1 MHSMSEQEDCWQY
14 LIYGSGA
21 VGSTIGARLWLS
33 GKRVTLV
40 ARGDHAR
47 VLKEQGLH
55 FLTPEL
61 DQIIGI
67 PSVDRIA
74 EVDFKNK
81 TIVLLCV
88 KSQQTKLAI
97 EELAMV
103 APADIPICCV
113 QNGVSNERTV
123 LRYFKNVYA
132 TLVNL
137 PAMYLKAGEVASYV
151 SGLSGV
157 LDTGRYPTGTDRLS
171 QEIAKDLRDAGFGAV
186 ADPRVMRKKYGKLL
200 MNVGNA
206 VQAIIDPEDDV
217 KEVYRSVRK
226 ETEAV
231 YFAGNIDYADRK
243 EMSDL
248 TEEMKI
254 TPVPGYERTA
264 SSSWQSLMRNT
275 GDIETDYLNGEI
287 ALLGRMHGIPTPY
300 NDHLARIA
308 REFVLNNRPPG
319 GMKLS
324 EFLKG
329 IDR

>member
-1 MHSMSEQEDCWQY
+1 M
-14 LIYGSGA
+14 
-21 VGSTIGARLWLS
+21 
-33 GKRVTLV
+33 
-40 ARGDHAR
+40 
-47 VLKEQGLH
+47 
-55 FLTPEL
+55 
-61 DQIIGI
+61 
-67 PSVDRIA
+67 
-74 EVDFKNK
+74 
-81 TIVLLCV
+81 
-88 KSQQTKLAI
+88 
-97 EELAMV
+97 
-103 APADIPICCV
+103 
-113 QNGVSNERTV
+113 
-123 LRYFKNVYA
+123 
-132 TLVNL
+132 
-137 PAMYLKAGEVASYV
+137 
-151 SGLSGV
+151 
-157 LDTGRYPTGTDRLS
+157 S

-308 REFVLNNRPPG
+308 REFVLNTRPPG
-319 GMKLS
+319 SMNLS